1 MLRSNLATLRSS
13 SKPAAAPLAAA
24 LMFAL
29 VALTGACNKGASDAP
44 TKAPPPP
51 IDVTAVT
58 AVEENTPDV
67 MTLTGT
73 AVADERSEITADTQG
88 KVLAVMVERGQK
100 VKMGDP
106 LLRLDTRSA
115 ALGAREAQA
124 NLAAARAQRQLAD
137 DECKRAQTLFEKG
150 AITKSQYERELTSC
164 TAALQQV
171 AAAEARTALI
181 VKGVADG
188 IVRAPFTGEVS
199 SKTVASGEWVNPGK
213 PLLTL
218 IDVDPLRVEL
228 SVPETLVS
236 KVAVGQKVELLAVAF
251 PGKIFLAKIT
261 RLGGEI
267 TAQSRS
273 LTAEAAVDPGSTLV
287 PGMFVE
293 GRVIIGET
301 VRPVI
306 PENAIVRRG
315 KSWRAFVI
323 TSKNVLEERL
333 IQRGADPRAG
343 FVSIAA
349 GVKKDEKLVAPI
361 SDKILD
367 GVTVRISG
375 AAAPPSAAPAPT
387 APSAPPAPAAP
398 TKAAAK

>member
-1 MLRSNLATLRSS
+1 MSRRSFASAPLFSRPRVSNLVGKAMLRSNLGNLRTSLT
-13 SKPAAAPLAAA
+13 AALAATIAVVSLSA
-24 LMFAL
+24 L
-29 VALTGACNKGASDAP
+29 GACKKGASDAP
-44 TKAPPPP
+44 VKASPPPA
-51 IDVTAVT
+51 IKVTTVA
-58 AVEENTPDV
+58 AVEEQTPDV

-73 AVADERSEITADTQG
+73 AIADERSEVTADTQG

-124 NLAAARAQRQLAD
+124 NLAGARAQRQLAE
-137 DECKRAQTLFEKG
+137 DECKRAQALLDKG
-150 AITKSQYERELTSC
+150 AITKSQYEREQTSC

-181 VKGVADG
+181 VKSVSDGV
-188 IVRAPFTGEVS
+188 VRAPFSGEISAKNVS
-199 SKTVASGEWVNPGK
+199 NGEWVMPGK

-228 SVPETLVS
+228 SVPETLVA
-236 KVAVGQKVELLAVAF
+236 KVAVGQTVEVLAVAF
-251 PGKIFLAKIT
+251 PGKVFTAKVT

-267 TAQSRS
+267 SAAARS
-273 LTAEAAVDPGSTLV
+273 LTAEAAVDPGSPLV

-293 GRVIIGET
+293 ARVVIGQT
-301 VRPVI
+301 ARPVV
-306 PENAIVRRG
+306 PASAVVRRG
-315 KSWRAFVI
+315 KSWRVYVA
-323 TSKNVLEERL
+323 TAKGELEERV

-349 GVKKDEKLVAPI
+349 GVKTGEKVVSPI
-361 SDKILD
+361 TEQVVD
-367 GVTVRISG
+367 GARYQ
-375 AAAPPSAAPAPT
+375 
-387 APSAPPAPAAP
+387 
-398 TKAAAK
+398 